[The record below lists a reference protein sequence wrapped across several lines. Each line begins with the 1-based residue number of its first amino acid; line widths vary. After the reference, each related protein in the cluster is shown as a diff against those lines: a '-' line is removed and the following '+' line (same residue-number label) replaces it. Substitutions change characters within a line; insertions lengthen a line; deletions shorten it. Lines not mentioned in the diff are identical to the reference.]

1 MTKGLNATYDDSQD
15 CWQIVVPFMLSRNA
29 VNNAAKH
36 LAELWTSLL
45 PTVSKATHPDR
56 HERIVKGIAAAR
68 AGRIQQVLVGKKEVT
83 IFQSTEKMNPNRTI
97 YT

>member
-1 MTKGLNATYDDSQD
+1 MTKGLNANYDDAQD
-15 CWQIVVPFMLSRNA
+15 CWQIVVPFMLSGSA
-29 VNNAAKH
+29 VKNAAKH

-56 HERIVKGIAAAR
+56 YERIVKGIAAAR

-83 IFQSTEKMNPNRTI
+83 IFQSTEKMNPKRTI
-97 YT
+97 YI